1 MPSYLRSFSA
11 AVFLFGS
18 FIASVN
24 AGPISTIYA
33 FGDSLSDAGNIHQLT
48 GIPTAPYVN
57 GEFSNGP
64 VWVQDLSAGL
74 GLGSLTNSLS
84 GGHDFAY
91 GDAQSG
97 TTPVNPVGPTSF
109 IDLTGPTGQLAQFHG
124 LHPVADPN
132 ALYTI
137 WIGSNDL
144 SSILQNAAPSAYAAD
159 AGAVVANIDSAVN
172 TLAGY
177 GAKNVLVL
185 TVPDLGKTPAAIASG
200 PLAQAAASALSGAFD
215 LTLVNGSAAA
225 GFPSLTSL
233 AAADGLNLSILDT
246 YSLIDGIVAN
256 KSAFGFTN
264 VTDPC
269 VTGAVGYVGGT
280 ACSPNLAAQN
290 QYLFWDDSHP
300 TAAGQALVADAALLA
315 IPEPASFALIGAG
328 LFGLYLQRR
337 KKA

>member
-1 MPSYLRSFSA
+1 MSYYSRIFLA
-11 AVFLFGS
+11 LLFLFAG
-18 FIASVN
+18 FVTCAS

-48 GIPTAPYVN
+48 GRPTGPYVN

-64 VWVQDLSAGL
+64 VWVQDLSVAL

-97 TTPVNPVGPTSF
+97 TTPVNPPSATSF
-109 IDLTGPTGQLAQFHG
+109 IDLTGATGQLAQFHT
-124 LHPVADPN
+124 LHPTADPN
-132 ALYTI
+132 ALYTV
-137 WIGSNDL
+137 WVGSNDL
-144 SSILQNAAPSAYAAD
+144 TNILGNAAPTAYAAD
-159 AGAVVANIDSAVN
+159 AGAVVANIDSAIN

-185 TVPDLGKTPAAIASG
+185 TVPDLGKTPAAIAAG

-225 GFPSLTSL
+225 GLPSLTSL
-233 AAADGLNLSILDT
+233 AAADGLNLAILDT
-246 YSLIDGIVAN
+246 YSLLDGIAAN
-256 KSAFGFTN
+256 KGAFGFTN

-269 VTGAVGYVGGT
+269 VTGSVNYVGGT
-280 ACSPNLAAQN
+280 ACSPDLATQN
-290 QYLFWDDSHP
+290 QYLFWDNLHP
-300 TAAGQALVADAALLA
+300 TAAGQALVADASLVA

-328 LFGLYLQRR
+328 LLAVYFQRR
-337 KKA
+337 KKV